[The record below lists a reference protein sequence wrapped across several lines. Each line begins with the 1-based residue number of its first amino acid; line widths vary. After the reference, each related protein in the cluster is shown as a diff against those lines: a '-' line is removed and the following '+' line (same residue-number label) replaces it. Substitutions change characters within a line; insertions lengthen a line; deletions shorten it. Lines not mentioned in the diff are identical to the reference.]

1 MKVLSLMNVSMYP
14 VGSGSAAHYEMMNL
28 CTGYWVIDGTVP
40 VYRDIGWYVV
50 VLGWYFAALVHS

>member
-14 VGSGSAAHYEMMNL
+14 VGTAVHYEMMNL

-50 VLGWYFAALVHS
+50 VLG